1 MMNDLEYSF
10 GAIIVGG
17 IVAIVTFIITF
28 KISNFFI
35 APREHW
41 SQSRYAII
49 VLKLGM
55 AAGAAFWAFIFI
67 VGLFAG
73 NR

>member
-1 MMNDLEYSF
+1 MNDTEYSF
-10 GAIIVGG
+10 GAIVVGG
-17 IVAIVTFIITF
+17 LVAIVTFIITF

-41 SQSRYAII
+41 RQSRFEII

-55 AAGAAFWAFIFI
+55 AAGAAFLAFTFI

>member
-1 MMNDLEYSF
+1 MNDLVYSF
-10 GAIIVGG
+10 GAILVGG

-41 SQSRYAII
+41 RQSRYEII

-55 AAGAAFWAFIFI
+55 AAGAAFLAFIFI
-67 VGLFAG
+67 AGLFAG
-73 NR
+73 SR